1 MITNNN
7 YVPAHLEGSR
17 SKGRKKIIKTT
28 LTHPKEI
35 ARYNALQM
43 HESLTIDEETRV
55 SMSLAIRRALALL
68 AEHQKKLV
76 TEDELDVERMIYLRL
91 AKTGN
96 TSKGM

>member
-7 YVPAHLEGSR
+7 YVPAHLEGTRIRGSR
-17 SKGRKKIIKTT
+17 KIIKTT

-35 ARYNALQM
+35 ARYNDLQK
-43 HESLTIDEETRV
+43 HESLAIDEDTRV

-68 AEHQKKLV
+68 SDHQKNLV
-76 TEDELDVERMIYLRL
+76 TDDDLDVERMIYLRL

-96 TSKGM
+96 TSKQS

>member
-7 YVPAHLEGSR
+7 YVPAHLEGTR

-35 ARYNALQM
+35 ARYNDLQM

-55 SMSLAIRRALALL
+55 SMSLAIRRTMITTPCNAHHTKESPPLSRLL
-68 AEHQKKLV
+68 
-76 TEDELDVERMIYLRL
+76 R
-91 AKTGN
+91 G
-96 TSKGM
+96 G